1 MREIVSRSEGD
12 SERDSEVEQYRYLYI
27 EIVHYFFHG
36 RVRGREGDE

>member
-1 MREIVSRSEGD
+1 MGEIARGSEGD
-12 SERDSEVEQYRYLYI
+12 SEGDSEVEQYRYLYI